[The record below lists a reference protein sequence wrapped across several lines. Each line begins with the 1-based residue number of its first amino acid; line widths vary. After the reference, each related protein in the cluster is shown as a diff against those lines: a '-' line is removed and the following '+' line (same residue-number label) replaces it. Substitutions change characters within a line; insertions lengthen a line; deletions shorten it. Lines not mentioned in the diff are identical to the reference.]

1 MSKKGYYNPNGHKN
15 TENENKLAEESRKAR
30 ACGLSY
36 GQYMARK
43 EAEKVKVVKKTFNKT
58 NEGVSA

>member
-1 MSKKGYYNPNGHKN
+1 MIKKGYYNPNGHKN
-15 TENENKLAEESRKAR
+15 TENENKLAEESRKAKE
-30 ACGLSY
+30 CGLSY